1 MRTKLAGGQHPA
13 SNDHETLSMKQPGP
27 PHALFYPF
35 HLSHPDTLTRLL
47 ARFATVH
54 FRDFMALQLTP
65 MSGVT
70 AFQDRMG
77 MGFPEL
83 IASGRLVQGYNVSGP
98 LQPAVAAAVDRDL
111 QDPLWRKLFHA
122 ALCRNRRL
130 QRGLFE
136 PSHSLRIGDSLVPG
150 PAALL
155 RLMDHS
161 FSLQNYDLTQVRRLC
176 RNNLTL
182 EEGYAFE
189 YGLALVKTSASLVYT
204 QTLASVHQ
212 LQPVTDSPAHFAL
225 YAQSC
230 ARESWPNTNHLLVRT
245 GY

>member
-1 MRTKLAGGQHPA
+1 MNRRRA
-13 SNDHETLSMKQPGP
+13 

-35 HLSHPDTLTRLL
+35 HLCHQETLARLL
-47 ARFATVH
+47 TRFATVH

-65 MSGVT
+65 MSGMT

-77 MGFPEL
+77 MSFPDL
-83 IASGRLVQGYNVSGP
+83 IESGRLVQGHNVSGP
-98 LQPAVAAAVDRDL
+98 LPPTVAAAIDRDL
-111 QDPLWRKLFHA
+111 HDPLWRACFHTA
-122 ALCRNRRL
+122 FRRDRRL

-155 RLMDHS
+155 RLMDDS
-161 FSLQNYDLTQVRRLC
+161 FRQRDYDLAWVRELC
-176 RNNLTL
+176 RSNVTL
-182 EEGYAFE
+182 EEGYHFE

-204 QTLASVHQ
+204 QTLALAHQ

-230 ARESWPNTNHLLVRT
+230 IRENGPRTNHLLTRT

>member
-1 MRTKLAGGQHPA
+1 MNRPRA
-13 SNDHETLSMKQPGP
+13 

-35 HLSHPDTLTRLL
+35 HLCHPDTLARLL

-65 MSGVT
+65 MSGIT

-77 MGFPEL
+77 MSFPDL
-83 IASGRLVQGYNVSGP
+83 IESGRLVQGYDVSGP
-98 LQPAVAAAVDRDL
+98 LPPIMATAIDHDL
-111 QDPLWRKLFHA
+111 HDPLWRTGFHT
-122 ALCRNRRL
+122 ALRRDRRF
-130 QRGLFE
+130 QRGLFG
-136 PSHSLRIGDSLVPG
+136 PSHSLRIGDNLVPG

-155 RLMDHS
+155 RLMDDS
-161 FSLQNYDLTQVRRLC
+161 FRQQAYDLCRVRALSK
-176 RNNLTL
+176 NSLTL
-182 EEGYAFE
+182 EEGYHFE

-204 QTLASVHQ
+204 QTLALAHQ

-230 ARESWPNTNHLLVRT
+230 VRENWLRINLLLIRA

>member
-1 MRTKLAGGQHPA
+1 LA
-13 SNDHETLSMKQPGP
+13 
-27 PHALFYPF
+27 
-35 HLSHPDTLTRLL
+35 RLL
-47 ARFATVH
+47 ARFATAH

-65 MSGVT
+65 MSGMT

-77 MGFPEL
+77 MSFPDL
-83 IASGRLVQGYNVSGP
+83 IESGRLVQGYDVSGP
-98 LQPAVAAAVDRDL
+98 LPAPVADAIDRDL
-111 QDPLWRKLFHA
+111 HDPLWRARFHT
-122 ALCRNRRL
+122 ALCQNRRL

-150 PAALL
+150 PSALL
-155 RLMDHS
+155 RLMDDS
-161 FSLQNYDLTQVRRLC
+161 FRQQDYDLAQVRALSKRSV
-176 RNNLTL
+176 TL
-182 EEGYAFE
+182 EEAYHYE

-204 QTLASVHQ
+204 QTLALAHQ

-230 ARESWPNTNHLLVRT
+230 VRENWLRTNHLLIRV

>member
-1 MRTKLAGGQHPA
+1 MNR
-13 SNDHETLSMKQPGP
+13 PG

-35 HLSHPDTLTRLL
+35 HLCHPETLIRLL
-47 ARFATVH
+47 TRFATVH

-65 MSGVT
+65 LSGMT

-77 MGFPEL
+77 MSFQDL
-83 IASGRLVQGYNVSGP
+83 IESGRLVQGYDVSGP
-98 LQPAVAAAVDRDL
+98 LSPTVAAAIDRDL
-111 QDPLWRKLFHA
+111 HDPLWRASFHR
-122 ALCRNRRL
+122 ALRLDRRL

-155 RLMDHS
+155 HLMDDS
-161 FSLQNYDLTQVRRLC
+161 FRRQPYALS
-176 RNNLTL
+176 RARALSKSRVSL
-182 EEGYAFE
+182 EEGYHFE

-204 QTLASVHQ
+204 QTLALTHRF
-212 LQPVTDSPAHFAL
+212 QPVTDSPAHFAL
-225 YAQSC
+225 YSQTC
-230 ARESWPNTNHLLVRT
+230 VRENWPRTNHLLTRT

>member
-1 MRTKLAGGQHPA
+1 MNRPRA
-13 SNDHETLSMKQPGP
+13 

-35 HLSHPDTLTRLL
+35 HLCHPDTLARLL
-47 ARFATVH
+47 TRFATVH

-65 MSGVT
+65 MSGMT

-77 MGFPEL
+77 MSFPDL
-83 IASGRLVQGYNVSGP
+83 IKSGRLVQGYDVSGP
-98 LQPAVAAAVDRDL
+98 LPPTVVVTIDRDL
-111 QDPLWRKLFHA
+111 HDPLWRARFHT
-122 ALCRNRRL
+122 ALRRDRRF

-155 RLMDHS
+155 HLMDDS
-161 FSLQNYDLTQVRRLC
+161 FRHQAYDLGRVRALSKSSV
-176 RNNLTL
+176 TL
-182 EEGYAFE
+182 EEGYHFE

-204 QTLASVHQ
+204 QTLAQAHQ
-212 LQPVTDSPAHFAL
+212 LQPVTDSPAHFTL

-230 ARESWPNTNHLLVRT
+230 VRENWLRTNYLLIRI

>member
-1 MRTKLAGGQHPA
+1 MT
-13 SNDHETLSMKQPGP
+13 QPRA

-35 HLSHPDTLTRLL
+35 HLCHPDTMARLL
-47 ARFATVH
+47 TRFATVH

-65 MSGVT
+65 MSGMT

-77 MGFPEL
+77 MSFPDL
-83 IASGRLVQGYNVSGP
+83 IESGRLVQGYDVSGP
-98 LQPAVAAAVDRDL
+98 LPPTVAAAIDRDL
-111 QDPLWRKLFHA
+111 HDPLWRARFHT
-122 ALCRNRRL
+122 ALRLDRRL

-136 PSHSLRIGDSLVPG
+136 PSHSFRIGDSLVPG

-155 RLMDHS
+155 RLMDNAFRHRD
-161 FSLQNYDLTQVRRLC
+161 YDLGLVRALSKRSV
-176 RNNLTL
+176 TL
-182 EEGYAFE
+182 EEGYHFE

-204 QTLASVHQ
+204 QTLALAHQ
-212 LQPVTDSPAHFAL
+212 LQPVTDSPAHFSL

-230 ARESWPNTNHLLVRT
+230 VRENWPRINHLLIRV

>member
-1 MRTKLAGGQHPA
+1 MNRPR
-13 SNDHETLSMKQPGP
+13 S

-35 HLSHPDTLTRLL
+35 HLCHPETLARLL
-47 ARFATVH
+47 TRFATVH

-77 MGFPEL
+77 MSFPDL
-83 IASGRLVQGYNVSGP
+83 IESGRLIQGYDVSGP
-98 LQPAVAAAVDRDL
+98 LSSTVAAVIDRDL
-111 QDPLWRKLFHA
+111 RDPLWRACFHA
-122 ALCRNRRL
+122 ALRRDRRL

-155 RLMDHS
+155 RLMDDS
-161 FSLQNYDLTQVRRLC
+161 FRQQAFDLDQVRALSKRTI
-176 RNNLTL
+176 TL
-182 EEGYAFE
+182 EEGYHYE

-204 QTLASVHQ
+204 QVLALEHH

-225 YAQSC
+225 YAQSSV
-230 ARESWPNTNHLLVRT
+230 RENWPRTNHLLIRT

>member
-1 MRTKLAGGQHPA
+1 MNRPRA
-13 SNDHETLSMKQPGP
+13 

-35 HLSHPDTLTRLL
+35 HLCHPDTLARVL

-65 MSGVT
+65 MSGMT
-70 AFQDRMG
+70 AFHDRMG
-77 MGFPEL
+77 MSFPDL
-83 IASGRLVQGYNVSGP
+83 VDSGRLVQGYDVGGP
-98 LQPAVAAAVDRDL
+98 LSPAVAATIDCDL
-111 QDPLWRKLFHA
+111 HDLEWRARFHR
-122 ALCRNRRL
+122 ALCRNRRF

-155 RLMDHS
+155 RLMDDS
-161 FSLQNYDLTQVRRLC
+161 FRLHTYDLSQVKALSK
-176 RNNLTL
+176 RNLPL
-182 EEGYAFE
+182 EEGYHFE

-204 QTLASVHQ
+204 QTLSMAHQ
-212 LQPVTDSPAHFAL
+212 LQPATDSPAHFTL

-230 ARESWPNTNHLLVRT
+230 IRDSWPRTNHLLIRA

>member
-1 MRTKLAGGQHPA
+1 
-13 SNDHETLSMKQPGP
+13 MKQPRP

-35 HLSHPDTLTRLL
+35 HLCHPDTLTRLL

-77 MGFPEL
+77 MGFPDL
-83 IASGRLVQGYNVSGP
+83 IASGRLVQGYDVSGP
-98 LQPAVAAAVDRDL
+98 LGPTVAAAIDRDI
-111 QDPLWRKLFHA
+111 QDSLWRDCFHA
-122 ALCRNRRL
+122 ALCRNRRF

-155 RLMDHS
+155 RLMSHS
-161 FSLQNYDLTQVRRLC
+161 FRRQAYDLARVRGLC
-176 RNNLTL
+176 RKNLTL
-182 EEGYAFE
+182 EEGYDFE
-189 YGLALVKTSASLVYT
+189 YGLALVKTAASLVYT
-204 QTLASVHQ
+204 QTLASAHR

-230 ARESWPNTNHLLVRT
+230 LRESRPNANCLLVRT

>member
-1 MRTKLAGGQHPA
+1 M
-13 SNDHETLSMKQPGP
+13 NQPRA

-35 HLSHPDTLTRLL
+35 HLCHPDTLKRLL
-47 ARFATVH
+47 TRFATVH

-65 MSGVT
+65 MSGMT

-77 MGFPEL
+77 MSFPDL
-83 IASGRLVQGYNVSGP
+83 IKSGRLVQGHDVSGP
-98 LQPAVAAAVDRDL
+98 LPPAVAVAIDRDL
-111 QDPLWRKLFHA
+111 HDPLWRARFHT
-122 ALCRNRRL
+122 ALRRDRRL

-155 RLMDHS
+155 HLMDDS
-161 FSLQNYDLTQVRRLC
+161 FRQQAYDLCRVRALSKDDI
-176 RNNLTL
+176 TL
-182 EEGYAFE
+182 EEGYHFE
-189 YGLALVKTSASLVYT
+189 YGLALVKTSASLVYS
-204 QTLASVHQ
+204 QTLALAHQ

-230 ARESWPNTNHLLVRT
+230 VRENWLSTNHLLIRV

>member
-1 MRTKLAGGQHPA
+1 MNRPR
-13 SNDHETLSMKQPGP
+13 S

-35 HLSHPDTLTRLL
+35 HLCHQDTLARLL
-47 ARFATVH
+47 TRFATVH

-65 MSGVT
+65 MSGMT

-77 MGFPEL
+77 MSFQDL
-83 IASGRLVQGYNVSGP
+83 IESGRLVQGYDVSGP
-98 LQPAVAAAVDRDL
+98 LPPTVAAAIDRDL
-111 QDPLWRKLFHA
+111 RDPLWRSRFHTA
-122 ALCRNRRL
+122 FRLDRRL

-136 PSHSLRIGDSLVPG
+136 PSHSFRIGDSLVPG

-155 RLMDHS
+155 RLMDNAFRHRD
-161 FSLQNYDLTQVRRLC
+161 YDLGLVRALSKRSV
-176 RNNLTL
+176 TL
-182 EEGYAFE
+182 EEGYHFE

-204 QTLASVHQ
+204 QTLALAHQ

-230 ARESWPNTNHLLVRT
+230 IRENWPRINHLLIRV

>member
-1 MRTKLAGGQHPA
+1 
-13 SNDHETLSMKQPGP
+13 
-27 PHALFYPF
+27 LFYPF
-35 HLSHPDTLTRLL
+35 HLCHSETLARLLTR
-47 ARFATVH
+47 FITIH

-65 MSGVT
+65 MSGMT

-77 MGFPEL
+77 MGFPDL
-83 IASGRLVQGYNVSGP
+83 IESGRLVQGYNVSGP
-98 LQPAVAAAVDRDL
+98 LRPSVPAAVDRDL
-111 QDPLWRKLFHA
+111 HDPLWRSHFHS
-122 ALCRNRRL
+122 ALCRDRRF

-155 RLMDHS
+155 RLMDDS
-161 FSLQNYDLTQVRRLC
+161 FREHAYDLDRVRALSTRSV
-176 RNNLTL
+176 TL
-182 EEGYAFE
+182 EEGYHYE

-204 QTLASVHQ
+204 QTLAQAHQ
-212 LQPVTDSPAHFAL
+212 LQPVTDSPAHFSL

-230 ARESWPNTNHLLVRT
+230 TRENWPKTNHLLIRV

>member
-1 MRTKLAGGQHPA
+1 MNRPPA
-13 SNDHETLSMKQPGP
+13 

-35 HLSHPDTLTRLL
+35 HLCHPETLARLL
-47 ARFATVH
+47 TRFATVH

-65 MSGVT
+65 MSGMT
-70 AFQDRMG
+70 AFQERMG
-77 MGFPEL
+77 MGFPDL
-83 IASGRLVQGYNVSGP
+83 IESRRLVQGYDVSGP
-98 LQPAVAAAVDRDL
+98 LPSAVAVAIDRDL
-111 QDPLWRKLFHA
+111 YDPLWRARFHT
-122 ALCRNRRL
+122 ALRLDRRL

-155 RLMDHS
+155 RLMDDS
-161 FSLQNYDLTQVRRLC
+161 FRQQAYDLGRVRALSKSGV
-176 RNNLTL
+176 TL
-182 EEGYAFE
+182 EEGYHFE

-204 QTLASVHQ
+204 QTLALAHQ

-230 ARESWPNTNHLLVRT
+230 IRENWPRINHLLIRV

>member
-1 MRTKLAGGQHPA
+1 MNRPPA
-13 SNDHETLSMKQPGP
+13 

-35 HLSHPDTLTRLL
+35 HLCHPDTLVRLL
-47 ARFATVH
+47 TRFATVH

-65 MSGVT
+65 MSGMT
-70 AFQDRMG
+70 SFQERMG
-77 MGFPEL
+77 MSFPDL
-83 IASGRLVQGYNVSGP
+83 LKSGRLVQGYDVNGP
-98 LQPAVAAAVDRDL
+98 LQLTVVAAIERDL
-111 QDPLWRKLFHA
+111 HDPIWRARFHT
-122 ALCRNRRL
+122 ALRRDRRF

-155 RLMDHS
+155 HLMDDS
-161 FSLQNYDLTQVRRLC
+161 FRHQAYDLGRVKVLSKSSA
-176 RNNLTL
+176 TL
-182 EEGYAFE
+182 EEGYLFE

-204 QTLASVHQ
+204 QTLALAYQ
-212 LQPVTDSPAHFAL
+212 LQPVTDSPAHFSL

-230 ARESWPNTNHLLVRT
+230 FRENWPRINHLLIRV

>member
-1 MRTKLAGGQHPA
+1 MNRPRA
-13 SNDHETLSMKQPGP
+13 

-35 HLSHPDTLTRLL
+35 HLCHPETLARLLTR
-47 ARFATVH
+47 FVTIH

-65 MSGVT
+65 MSGMT

-77 MGFPEL
+77 MSFPDLVE
-83 IASGRLVQGYNVSGP
+83 SGRLVQGYDVSGP
-98 LQPAVAAAVDRDL
+98 LPPTLAAAIDRDL
-111 QDPLWRKLFHA
+111 CDPLWRAYFHR
-122 ALCRNRRL
+122 ALRLDRRL

-155 RLMDHS
+155 RLMGDS
-161 FSLQNYDLTQVRRLC
+161 FRQQAYDLGRVRSLL
-176 RNNLTL
+176 NKSITL
-182 EEGYAFE
+182 EDGYHCE

-204 QTLASVHQ
+204 QTLALAHQ

-225 YAQSC
+225 YAQSSV
-230 ARESWPNTNHLLVRT
+230 RENWPRINHLLTRA

>member
-1 MRTKLAGGQHPA
+1 MNRPRA
-13 SNDHETLSMKQPGP
+13 

-35 HLSHPDTLTRLL
+35 HLCHPDTLERLL
-47 ARFATVH
+47 TRFATVH

-65 MSGVT
+65 MSGMT

-77 MGFPEL
+77 MSFPGL
-83 IASGRLVQGYNVSGP
+83 IKSGRLVQGYDVSGP
-98 LQPAVAAAVDRDL
+98 LHFAVAATIDRDL
-111 QDPLWRKLFHA
+111 RDPLWRARFHT
-122 ALCRNRRL
+122 ALRRDRRF

-155 RLMDHS
+155 RLMDES
-161 FSLQNYDLTQVRRLC
+161 FRQQAYDLGRVRALSKSSV
-176 RNNLTL
+176 TL
-182 EEGYAFE
+182 EEGYHFE
-189 YGLALVKTSASLVYT
+189 YGLALVKTSASLAYT
-204 QTLASVHQ
+204 QTLALAHQ
-212 LQPVTDSPAHFAL
+212 LQPVTDSPSHFSL

-230 ARESWPNTNHLLVRT
+230 VRENWLRTNHLLIRV

>member
-1 MRTKLAGGQHPA
+1 MNRLRA
-13 SNDHETLSMKQPGP
+13 

-35 HLSHPDTLTRLL
+35 HLCHPDTLARLL
-47 ARFATVH
+47 TRFKTVH

-65 MSGVT
+65 LSGVT

-77 MGFPEL
+77 MNFPDL
-83 IASGRLVQGYNVSGP
+83 IESGRLVQGYDVSGP
-98 LQPAVAAAVDRDL
+98 LPPSVAGAIDRDL
-111 QDPLWRKLFHA
+111 HDPLWRARFHT
-122 ALCRNRRL
+122 ALRWDRRL

-150 PAALL
+150 PAVFL
-155 RLMDHS
+155 RLMEDS
-161 FSLQNYDLTQVRRLC
+161 FRQSSFDLSRVRTLSKRG
-176 RNNLTL
+176 LTL
-182 EEGYAFE
+182 EEGYLFE

-204 QTLASVHQ
+204 QTLALAHQ
-212 LQPVTDSPAHFAL
+212 LQPVTDSPAHFSL

-230 ARESWPNTNHLLVRT
+230 ARENWPRTNHLLLRA